1 MAASKVIQST
11 SLSFEIQNGTDTNGN
26 PTYTKKTLSN
36 LREGADPA
44 DVLDVFD
51 AMASVLSSPT
61 RDCFINESSK
71 VVRGE

>member
-26 PTYTKKTLSN
+26 PTYSKKTLSN
-36 LREGADPA
+36 LRADANPD

-51 AMASVLSSPT
+51 TMASVLSAST